1 MQYEI
6 IGGNLPAVLCRLTR
20 GEKLICEAGGM
31 SWMDGVFKMETTG
44 GGIGK
49 MFGRM
54 FSGESMFTNTYTAQQ
69 DGEIA
74 FASSFPGQILA
85 INLTPGKSII
95 AQKKAFLA
103 CEAGVEMSVFFQKK
117 FGKGLFGG
125 EGFIMQKFTGSG
137 IVFLEVD
144 GAIKEYV
151 LAPGE
156 KKIMDTGH
164 LVMMDDTCK
173 MDIERIAGVKNALFG
188 GEGLF
193 NTVVTGPGRIVIQTM
208 PISKAAG
215 VIAGYIPQQSN

>member
-6 IGGNLPAVLCRLTR
+6 IGGNLPAVLCRLTK

-117 FGKGLFGG
+117 LGKGLFGG

-156 KKIMDTGH
+156 KKIMDTGRS
-164 LVMMDDTCK
+164 LSRRCRSLK
-173 MDIERIAGVKNALFG
+173 PQAL
-188 GEGLF
+188 
-193 NTVVTGPGRIVIQTM
+193 
-208 PISKAAG
+208 
-215 VIAGYIPQQSN
+215 

>member
-6 IGGNLPAVLCRLTR
+6 IGGNLPAVLCKLKK
-20 GEKLICEAGGM
+20 GEKIICESGGM

-44 GGIGK
+44 GGAGK

-74 FASSFPGQILA
+74 FASCFPGAILA
-85 INLTPGKSII
+85 IELKPGRSVI

-103 CEAGVEMSVFFQKK
+103 SEAGVEMSIFFQKK
-117 FGKGLFGG
+117 LGKGLFGG
-125 EGFIMQKFTGSG
+125 EGFIMQKFSGSG
-137 IVFLEVD
+137 LVFLEVD
-144 GAIKEYV
+144 GAIKEYT

-156 KKIMDTGH
+156 RKVMETGH

-173 MDIERIAGVKNALFG
+173 MDIEKISGVKNVLFG

-208 PISKAAG
+208 PMSKTAG
-215 VIAGYIPQQSN
+215 VISEYIPKQSS

>member
-74 FASSFPGQILA
+74 FASSFPGAIRAVQI
-85 INLTPGKSII
+85 TPRDQPDSWQEHYR
-95 AQKKAFLA
+95 A
-103 CEAGVEMSVFFQKK
+103 E
-117 FGKGLFGG
+117 KGFSR
-125 EGFIMQKFTGSG
+125 M
-137 IVFLEVD
+137 
-144 GAIKEYV
+144 
-151 LAPGE
+151 
-156 KKIMDTGH
+156 
-164 LVMMDDTCK
+164 
-173 MDIERIAGVKNALFG
+173 R
-188 GEGLF
+188 
-193 NTVVTGPGRIVIQTM
+193 GRR
-208 PISKAAG
+208 
-215 VIAGYIPQQSN
+215 